1 MENKNNIQK
10 LYSKA
15 ILEYSLVQFKLA
27 NPTNN
32 DATLLLFNTNATTP
46 MPTTP
51 FGEAGE
57 PQFYIADGTTE
68 YNSFV
73 ADNAGNPKQLQRI
86 KIIGEEASNLS
97 NSLKLM
103 RKSATGQSCDF
114 VEFPDNKVFVNQFQ
128 GQIAQIDLEDYT
140 LDGNAVIQYTVPANT
155 TIKWLLYYKEIVKRS
170 LLPGAKE
177 STFGDLPYIGS
188 PTYTEQRLKD
198 TTVENQWLDFLEV
211 TKQISK

>member
-1 MENKNNIQK
+1 MKNKNNIQE

-15 ILEYSLVQFKLA
+15 ILEYSLVQFNLV
-27 NPTNN
+27 NNTN
-32 DATLLLFNTNATTP
+32 DDVFLSLFDTNATTP
-46 MPTTP
+46 MPEIP
-51 FGEAGE
+51 DPGI
-57 PQFYIADGTTE
+57 FYISGGTTD

-73 ADNAGNPKQLQRI
+73 ADNADNPKKLQRI
-86 KIIGEEASNLS
+86 KIVGEDASNLS

-103 RKSATGQSCDF
+103 RKSATGQACDF

-140 LDGNAVIQYTVPANT
+140 LDGNAVIQYTVPAKT
-155 TIKWLLYYKEIVKRS
+155 TIKWLLYYKEIVKSS
-170 LLPGAKE
+170 LLPGVKE

>member
-1 MENKNNIQK
+1 MENKNNIQE

-15 ILEYSLVQFKLA
+15 ILEYSLVQFNFV
-27 NPTNN
+27 NPTNKN
-32 DATLLLFNTNATTP
+32 ILLSLFDTNSTTP
-46 MPTTP
+46 ISEIPN
-51 FGEAGE
+51 ADS
-57 PQFYIADGTTE
+57 FYIYGGTTD

-73 ADNAGNPKQLQRI
+73 ADNADNPKKLQRI
-86 KIIGEEASNLS
+86 KIVGEEASNLS

-103 RKSATGQSCDF
+103 RKSATGQQCDF

-140 LDGNAVIQYTVPANT
+140 LDGNAIIQYTVPANT
-155 TIKWLLYYKEIVKRS
+155 TIKWLLYYKEIVKSS